1 MPAAQSLPERML
13 QAEDA
18 RPTGDVHSLTV
29 RRSDLGQD
37 GRVRNG
43 VFFEYVQEARIQY
56 LMNLHTR
63 GEKWSQHVI
72 ARTDVDYREAIG
84 HRVEPYVVHSWIGHL
99 GSRSF
104 TIRSEIRDGDVVV
117 AGASVV
123 LVCFDLETQRT
134 AEMAQ
139 HQRTRLEQEL
149 R

>member
-1 MPAAQSLPERML
+1 MS
-13 QAEDA
+13 
-18 RPTGDVHSLTV
+18 DVT
-29 RRSDLGQD
+29 
-37 GRVRNG
+37 
-43 VFFEYVQEARIQY
+43 FFEYVQEARIQY

-72 ARTDVDYREAIG
+72 ARTDVDYREPIG

-134 AEMAQ
+134 AEMAPA
-139 HQRTRLEQEL
+139 QRARLEQEL